1 MSGHPRSSGGGTL
14 RAFSVEG
21 EGETSVVLP
30 AGLSEPLQRPLGGSA
45 PPHGGARVRKSWRLN
60 AETFEP
66 GKKTEAQIAGLHR
79 RLPRHFNVAS
89 TDGIVAYYR
98 RQNQLVEKFEET
110 EHLLDQSERASGRAL
125 ASDQEA
131 RDADSRLAEARDA
144 EEDAKLRRRRVREA
158 FALKLSFWAN
168 VALLVIKA
176 FAAYSSGSLSI
187 ITSALDS
194 LLDLISGLILWQ
206 TEKSMRKQNKY
217 LFPAGKSRMQP
228 LGIIVFSC
236 IMGTLGFQIL
246 IEGVRQLVGP
256 DHTHHLEDIYGVIG
270 VMCTVVLVK
279 FGLYLYC
286 RESSS
291 PAVQAY
297 AQDHRNDVAT
307 NTVGLATAMLGD
319 RTLYWID
326 PLGAILLATYIIHNW
341 ALTALENIKAMVG
354 YSAPPEFLTQLT
366 YLAWNHHPDIVC
378 IDTVRA
384 YTFGPNFFV
393 EVDVVLPEEMPLR
406 RAHDIGESLQNTIEE
421 MGEVE
426 RAFVHIDF
434 ETAHYP
440 EHGARREKADRE
452 KRAAERRKEESAAA
466 AAAAAERGSRGEG
479 GGRQCGEM
487 GRNGQKGGEGGGEG
501 VDPATPPGEPNAN
514 AGGRAE

>member
-1 MSGHPRSSGGGTL
+1 MSRGNLRAMTIEGEEETAVVLPHGGGGTPSKEIQYNN
-14 RAFSVEG
+14 RSGVF
-21 EGETSVVLP
+21 
-30 AGLSEPLQRPLGGSA
+30 
-45 PPHGGARVRKSWRLN
+45 RKSWRLN
-60 AETFEP
+60 SETFETQ
-66 GKKTEAQIAGLHR
+66 KKTEAQIAGLHR
-79 RLPRHFNVAS
+79 RLPRHFNAGS
-89 TDGIVAYYR
+89 KDGIVEYYR
-98 RQNQLVEKFEET
+98 KQNKLVENFQEIEN
-110 EHLLDQSERASGRAL
+110 LLDRDGRPVQKSE
-125 ASDQEA
+125 DE
-131 RDADSRLAEARDA
+131 SRA
-144 EEDAKLRRRRVREA
+144 EEIKLAMRAWREQ
-158 FALKLSFWAN
+158 FALRISFWAN
-168 VALLVIKA
+168 VALLAIKV

-194 LLDLISGLILWQ
+194 FLDLVSGLILWQ

-246 IEGVRQLVGP
+246 IEGVQQLVGP

-270 VMCTVVLVK
+270 VMCTVILVK

-286 RESSS
+286 RRSTSQ
-291 PAVQAY
+291 AVQTY

-307 NTVGLATAMLGD
+307 NTIGLISAMLGD
-319 RTLYWID
+319 RLLFWID
-326 PLGAILLATYIIHNW
+326 PLGAILLAAYIVYNW
-341 ALTALENIKAMVG
+341 AETALENMKAMVG
-354 YSAPPEFLTQLT
+354 MSAPPEFLTQLT
-366 YLAWNHHPDIVC
+366 YLAWNHHPEIVC

-406 RAHDIGESLQNTIEE
+406 QAHDIGESLQNTIEE

-440 EHGARREKADRE
+440 EHGEAERMKRERRTRERAAQAAE
-452 KRAAERRKEESAAA
+452 KRAAPGTGTGTGTGIE
-466 AAAAAERGSRGEG
+466 
-479 GGRQCGEM
+479 
-487 GRNGQKGGEGGGEG
+487 
-501 VDPATPPGEPNAN
+501 PAT
-514 AGGRAE
+514 

>member
-1 MSGHPRSSGGGTL
+1 MTI
-14 RAFSVEG
+14 EG
-21 EGETSVVLP
+21 EEETSVVLP
-30 AGLSEPLQRPLGGSA
+30 
-45 PPHGGARVRKSWRLN
+45 HGGGGTPSRQIQYNNRSGVFRKSWRLN
-60 AETFEP
+60 SETFETQ
-66 GKKTEAQIAGLHR
+66 KKTEAQIAGLHR
-79 RLPRHFNVAS
+79 RLPRHFNAGS
-89 TDGIVAYYR
+89 KDGIVQYYR
-98 RQNQLVEKFEET
+98 KQNKLVENFQEIEN
-110 EHLLDQSERASGRAL
+110 LLDRDGRPMQKNEDEWRAEDFKLAKRAW
-125 ASDQEA
+125 
-131 RDADSRLAEARDA
+131 
-144 EEDAKLRRRRVREA
+144 REQ
-158 FALKLSFWAN
+158 FALRISFWAN
-168 VALLVIKA
+168 VALLVIKV

-194 LLDLISGLILWQ
+194 FLDLVSGLILWQ

-246 IEGVRQLVGP
+246 IEGVQQLVGP

-270 VMCTVVLVK
+270 VMCTVILVK

-286 RESSS
+286 RRSTSQ
-291 PAVQAY
+291 AVLTY

-307 NTVGLATAMLGD
+307 NTIGLIPAMLGD
-319 RTLYWID
+319 RLLFWID
-326 PLGAILLATYIIHNW
+326 PLGAILLAAYIIYNW
-341 ALTALENIKAMVG
+341 AETALENIKSMVG
-354 YSAPPEFLTQLT
+354 MSAPPEFLTQLT
-366 YLAWNHHPDIVC
+366 YLAWNHHPEIVC

-406 RAHDIGESLQNTIEE
+406 QAHDIGESLQNTIEE

-440 EHGARREKADRE
+440 EHGEAERMMRERRARERTAE
-452 KRAAERRKEESAAA
+452 AAEN
-466 AAAAAERGSRGEG
+466 
-479 GGRQCGEM
+479 
-487 GRNGQKGGEGGGEG
+487 RN
-501 VDPATPPGEPNAN
+501 PPGTRMGTGTGTGTGTSIGSAT
-514 AGGRAE
+514 

>member
-1 MSGHPRSSGGGTL
+1 MSRGNL
-14 RAFSVEG
+14 RAMTIEG
-21 EGETSVVLP
+21 EEETSVVLP
-30 AGLSEPLQRPLGGSA
+30 
-45 PPHGGARVRKSWRLN
+45 HGGGGTPSRQIQYNNRSGVFRKSWRLN
-60 AETFEP
+60 SETFETQ
-66 GKKTEAQIAGLHR
+66 KKTEAQIAGLHR
-79 RLPRHFNVAS
+79 RLPRHFNAGS
-89 TDGIVAYYR
+89 KDGIVQYYR
-98 RQNQLVEKFEET
+98 KQNKLVENFQEIEN
-110 EHLLDQSERASGRAL
+110 LLDRDGRPMQKNEDESRAEDIKLAKRAW
-125 ASDQEA
+125 
-131 RDADSRLAEARDA
+131 
-144 EEDAKLRRRRVREA
+144 REQ
-158 FALKLSFWAN
+158 FALRISFWAN
-168 VALLVIKA
+168 VALLVIKV

-194 LLDLISGLILWQ
+194 FLDLVSGLILWQ

-246 IEGVRQLVGP
+246 IEGVQQLVGP

-270 VMCTVVLVK
+270 VMCTVILVK

-286 RESSS
+286 RRSTSQ
-291 PAVQAY
+291 AVQTY

-307 NTVGLATAMLGD
+307 NTIGLISAMLGD
-319 RTLYWID
+319 RLLFWID
-326 PLGAILLATYIIHNW
+326 PLGAILLAAYIIYNW
-341 ALTALENIKAMVG
+341 AETALENIKSMVG
-354 YSAPPEFLTQLT
+354 MSAPPEFLTQLT
-366 YLAWNHHPDIVC
+366 YLAWNHHPEIVC

-406 RAHDIGESLQNTIEE
+406 QAHDIGESLQNTIEE

-440 EHGARREKADRE
+440 EHGEAERMMRKRRARE
-452 KRAAERRKEESAAA
+452 RAAE
-466 AAAAAERGSRGEG
+466 AAEN
-479 GGRQCGEM
+479 
-487 GRNGQKGGEGGGEG
+487 RN
-501 VDPATPPGEPNAN
+501 PPGTRIGTGTGTGTGTRIGSAT
-514 AGGRAE
+514 